1 MNIVYIYNYIEHKL
15 NEIKIDWHQETL
27 GCKNVDPQ
35 PRLKPR
41 GTRLLRVKIGHDNC
55 IAHE

>member
-1 MNIVYIYNYIEHKL
+1 MRFHVMASRNTGVP
-15 NEIKIDWHQETL
+15 
-27 GCKNVDPQ
+27 NVDPQ
-35 PRLKPR
+35 PR